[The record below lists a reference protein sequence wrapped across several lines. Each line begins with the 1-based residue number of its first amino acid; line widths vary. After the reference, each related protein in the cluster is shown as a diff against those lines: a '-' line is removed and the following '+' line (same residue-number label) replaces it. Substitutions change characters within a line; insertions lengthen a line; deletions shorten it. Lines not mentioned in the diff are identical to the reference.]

1 MSSRRRYHTFF
12 IVCAFDDRCG
22 PADALHARLT
32 PTPPPTYTHQVAPL
46 LRWIPPVWTSYLL
59 YLSVLP
65 ERLLL
70 RHRGAGGLGADPPHG
85 PHGHH
90 HRHDAFMYP
99 HRLVAAVEAA
109 RAEGRQVVLTGH
121 SLGGSLAKIVAAA
134 AGVPVVAV
142 ASPGVFLSARGFGVD
157 GDRLK

>member
-1 MSSRRRYHTFF
+1 
-12 IVCAFDDRCG
+12 
-22 PADALHARLT
+22 
-32 PTPPPTYTHQVAPL
+32 
-46 LRWIPPVWTSYLL
+46 
-59 YLSVLP
+59 
-65 ERLLL
+65 
-70 RHRGAGGLGADPPHG
+70 
-85 PHGHH
+85 
-90 HRHDAFMYP
+90 MYP